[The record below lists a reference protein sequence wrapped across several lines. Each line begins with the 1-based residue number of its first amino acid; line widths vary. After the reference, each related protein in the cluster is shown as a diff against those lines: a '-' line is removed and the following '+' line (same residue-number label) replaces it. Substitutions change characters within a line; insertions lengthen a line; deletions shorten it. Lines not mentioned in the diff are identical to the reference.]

1 MLTQGYVF
9 FFYNVYIFINV
20 IIIFWYPKDLFA
32 MRTPGGGGYGKP
44 GDEEISG
51 DGLTKRNFTFP
62 ERGSVHDY
70 RQAQESA

>member
-1 MLTQGYVF
+1 
-9 FFYNVYIFINV
+9 
-20 IIIFWYPKDLFA
+20 